1 MPQPMFI
8 QASIKNAAEPFHAAM
23 PDTTS
28 TVDATP
34 RPPLAQQF
42 SASPSTIGAVPP
54 ILRRWFEA
62 ETHGAVSSSNG
73 TPFRRRRTDQSGSAL
88 QRGVTLIELAFTM
101 AIVATLCA
109 ISMPSFS
116 AIIASNRARAA
127 NNTLVNALNFARSTA
142 VTRGSE
148 IAICPSSNNST
159 CDTSI
164 WWQHGWIVFQ
174 DLDRNGRRDSSEP
187 ILTTAQAQPAIA
199 IATSSGREHVTYR
212 PDGSATGTNLT
223 FTLCDRRGPKHA
235 STVVVNNPGRP
246 RSGPA
251 TAAEAAAACAGL

>member
-1 MPQPMFI
+1 MQPSI
-8 QASIKNAAEPFHAAM
+8 TQA
-23 PDTTS
+23 TS
-28 TVDATP
+28 VT
-34 RPPLAQQF
+34 QQSNPSRTSAPAF
-42 SASPSTIGAVPP
+42 ASPPRCAEQPASALPP
-54 ILRRWFEA
+54 FLQRHARLP
-62 ETHGAVSSSNG
+62 TQGAVSPRSG
-73 TPFRRRRTDQSGSAL
+73 EPFRRRRTDQSGVRS
-88 QRGVTLIELAFTM
+88 QRGVTLIEIAFTV

-116 AIIASNRARAA
+116 AIIASSRARAA
-127 NNTLVNALNFARSTA
+127 NNTLVTALNFARSTA
-142 VTRGSE
+142 VTRGYE

-164 WWQHGWIVFQ
+164 WWHHGWIVFQ
-174 DLDRNGRRDSSEP
+174 DLDRNGKRDGSEP
-187 ILTTAQAQPAIA
+187 ILTMAQAQPAIA

-212 PDGSATGTNLT
+212 PDGTVTGTNLT

-251 TAAEAAAACAGL
+251 TAAEAAVACAGLQ